1 MEDQRMSPS
10 DIIDACYEGE
20 CDMGQIVDWET
31 YEEEINKAMYPE
43 EGPLLADLYMQAE
56 IMAWDPDDDGPVYG
70 NDDEEDY

>member
-1 MEDQRMSPS
+1 
-10 DIIDACYEGE
+10 
-20 CDMGQIVDWET
+20 MGQIVDWET
-31 YEEEINKAMYPE
+31 YEEEINKALYPE